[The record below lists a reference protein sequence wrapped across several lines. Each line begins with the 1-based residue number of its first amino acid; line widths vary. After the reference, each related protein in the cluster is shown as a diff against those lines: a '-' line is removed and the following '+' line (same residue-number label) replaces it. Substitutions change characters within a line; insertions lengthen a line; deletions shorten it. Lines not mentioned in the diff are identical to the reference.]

1 MIEGDRQSGRSAKTH
16 HRNQHS
22 LQYNMVNFII
32 IQRSYLSQA
41 SQAALMYH
49 SEKSSL
55 HHHHHNQIKKI
66 YLFSNCF
73 QFYFSFFSFGEG
85 GLNNQLFLILFF
97 IFGEKK
103 YLTATF
109 LQPFFKINSNMFTFS
124 PIGQSITQD
133 TLALCYFLGAETEN
147 PNIKNNDHLVAD

>member
-16 HRNQHS
+16 HRNQHI

-55 HHHHHNQIKKI
+55 HHHHHDHHNQIKKI

-97 IFGEKK
+97 IFGKK

-133 TLALCYFLGAETEN
+133 TLALCYFFGC
-147 PNIKNNDHLVAD
+147 